1 MFDSQ
6 QSGEIASFSMI
17 FGPEKSRQPHFQM
30 SFLGIP
36 GMPSGQ
42 VGSELSI
49 KCAGGSRSYTGCF
62 PAARSS
68 NFWSLHVLGT
78 EADSDYAGRNP
89 PQNWPAA
96 EQLQRPRK
104 GERFCAAKDPPDNVV
119 LYNDLESLR
128 GPSRKI
134 PPLLDGM
141 KLSFGG
147 SSLQKFWAEYVR
159 SGHCVLNCEIDS
171 YPSDRRHG
179 VRCIADTEQSRPR
192 PS

>member
-1 MFDSQ
+1 MLRTKTD
-6 QSGEIASFSMI
+6 
-17 FGPEKSRQPHFQM
+17 P
-30 SFLGIP
+30 
-36 GMPSGQ
+36 
-42 VGSELSI
+42 
-49 KCAGGSRSYTGCF
+49 
-62 PAARSS
+62 
-68 NFWSLHVLGT
+68 
-78 EADSDYAGRNP
+78 DYAGRNP
-89 PQNWPAA
+89 PQNWAA
-96 EQLQRPRK
+96 AKQPQRPRK
-104 GERFCAAKDPPDNVV
+104 GQRFGAAKDPPDNVV